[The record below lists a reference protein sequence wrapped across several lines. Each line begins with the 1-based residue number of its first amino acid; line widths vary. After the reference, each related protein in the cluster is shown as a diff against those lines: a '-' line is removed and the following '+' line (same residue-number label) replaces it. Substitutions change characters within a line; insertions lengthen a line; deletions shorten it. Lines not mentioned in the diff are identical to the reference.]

1 MPAVLRPIGDE
12 RDGLATTLA
21 HVRNVFRI
29 AAYGLHDDEARRR
42 PTPSA
47 FTMAALVHHMVSV
60 EGMWAA
66 VIDRR
71 SPHASLEADA
81 PITDLLADYERACR
95 ETDEAVASVDDLS
108 QAAPLP
114 ADARWAPRD
123 VDGYTVRW
131 VVLHL
136 IQETARHAGHAD
148 MLREAIDG
156 ATLLPLM
163 AAAEQWP
170 PRRTI
175 KPWTRA
181 TP

>member
-1 MPAVLRPIGDE
+1 MLRPIGDE
-12 RDGLATTLA
+12 RDGLSTTLA

-29 AAYGLHDDEARRR
+29 TAYGLNDDEARRR
-42 PTPSA
+42 PTPSE
-47 FTMAALVHHMVSV
+47 FTMVTLVHHMVSV
-60 EGMWAA
+60 ERTWAG

-71 SPHASLEADA
+71 APHGSLDTDA
-81 PITDLLADYERACR
+81 PIADLVADYERACR
-95 ETDEAVASVDDLS
+95 ETDEAVANVGDLS
-108 QAAPLP
+108 QPAPLP
-114 ADARWAPRD
+114 ADARWAPRGT
-123 VDGYTVRW
+123 DGYTLRW
-131 VVLHL
+131 VVLPL

-175 KPWTRA
+175 KPWVRLET
-181 TP
+181 